1 LVTLTSSAIH
11 HDPPPSLSN
20 RSTDWDYFSHLIHH
34 QLLLRIPLQTPA
46 DVEAAAQL
54 FTATV
59 QWAGWQ
65 ATPTLPAAPRIH
77 GCPIIIKQKLA
88 EKRKLR
94 RDWHRFRTP
103 ASKRLLNTAT
113 QDLKQLIRRIKN
125 DRVQSYL
132 QEFQPTAA
140 ADYSLWKAT
149 KPLKRITQPS
159 PSIRTPLGTWAS
171 SNSDKAHA
179 FAHHLEEVFQPHPS
193 ENLPEEEE
201 AITPFLETPYQL
213 EPPIPRVRCTEVQAI
228 ISSLHPKKSSRY
240 DLITGRILQ
249 ALPSIAIQFLT
260 QLFNAALLLGYFPAQ
275 WKIAQ
280 IILLLKPGKP
290 PHDITSYR
298 PISLLPVVSKVF
310 EKLLNRI
317 LPLVASHSLIPAHQF
332 GFRKRHSTIE
342 QTHRVV
348 QRIQEALE
356 TKQYWSAAF
365 LDISQAC
372 DKVWHTGLLYKLRR
386 ALPFNYFLLL
396 KSYILRR
403 HFVVKVGTDHSPL
416 TSISA

>member
-1 LVTLTSSAIH
+1 MTLFNSIQSF
-11 HDPPPSLSN
+11 L
-20 RSTDWDYFSHLIHH
+20 
-34 QLLLRIPLQTPA
+34 
-46 DVEAAAQL
+46 
-54 FTATV
+54 
-59 QWAGWQ
+59 
-65 ATPTLPAAPRIH
+65 
-77 GCPIIIKQKLA
+77 
-88 EKRKLR
+88 
-94 RDWHRFRTP
+94 
-103 ASKRLLNTAT
+103 
-113 QDLKQLIRRIKN
+113 QDL
-125 DRVQSYL
+125 
-132 QEFQPTAA
+132 QPTAA

-149 KPLKRITQPS
+149 KTLKHITQPS
-159 PSIRTPLGTWAS
+159 PPIRTHLGTWAS
-171 SNSDKAHA
+171 SNIHKAHA
-179 FAHHLEEVFQPHPS
+179 FAHHLAEVFQPHPS

-213 EPPIPRVRCTEVQAI
+213 EPPIPSISRTEVHA
-228 ISSLHPKKSSRY
+228 ISSNLHPKKSSGY
-240 DLITGRILQ
+240 DLLTGRILQ

-260 QLFNAALLLGYFPAQ
+260 QLFSAALLLGYFPAQ
-275 WKIAQ
+275 WKVAQ

-290 PHDITSYR
+290 PHEITSYR
-298 PISLLPVVSKVF
+298 PISLLPVISKVF

-348 QRIQEALE
+348 QQIQAALE

-386 ALPFNYFLLL
+386 ALPLNYFLLL
-396 KSYILRR
+396 QSYILRR

-416 TSISA
+416 TSISSGVPQGSVLGPLLYLLYTADLPTSPGTLTATFADDTSILTTNSDPVVASQLLQTDLLAIQN